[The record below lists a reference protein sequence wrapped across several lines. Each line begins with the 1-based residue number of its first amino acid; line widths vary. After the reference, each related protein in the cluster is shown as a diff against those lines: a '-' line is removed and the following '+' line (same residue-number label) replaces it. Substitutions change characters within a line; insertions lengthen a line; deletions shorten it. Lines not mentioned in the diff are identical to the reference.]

1 MDWDVRKDVGKEGDV
16 LEMNLK
22 VNFVFQLGQW
32 TRNWKGK
39 TNTGRSPKNCI
50 KKKGEPPKNDKNDRT
65 K

>member
-32 TRNWKGK
+32 TRNWKD
-39 TNTGRSPKNCI
+39 TGP
-50 KKKGEPPKNDKNDRT
+50 GQ
-65 K
+65 